1 MTHRWQV
8 FGLIEA
14 ALFMILCY
22 QIVTNPPVLVGV
34 VLGALALVIGA
45 HVRHGK
51 TFWLTIGLISV
62 VISVFVNPMV
72 WIMLFLAACAA
83 MRLFSGQ
90 TGSSISPWAKKQFI
104 AVTTKEPHAKAGFK
118 HARPWFGD
126 TVIGQTQYE
135 WDDINMTV
143 AAGDTII
150 DLGNTYL
157 PKGDNVIVIRKGVGK
172 TRVLVPVGIGIAIE
186 HSAVIGTLSVNGE
199 EVQMKNETRRYYS
212 DDYDAASRRIHLLT
226 NVLVG
231 DVEVL
236 AV

>member
-1 MTHRWQV
+1 MTHRWQLFWLV
-8 FGLIEA
+8 EA

-34 VLGALALVIGA
+34 VLGTLALVIGV
-45 HVRHGK
+45 HVRRGK

-62 VISVFVNPMV
+62 VISVFVNPMI
-72 WIMLFLAACAA
+72 WIMLFLATCAVMHLLSA
-83 MRLFSGQ
+83 RGNN
-90 TGSSISPWAKKQFI
+90 SPWTRKQFL
-104 AVTTKEPHAKAGFK
+104 AVMTRTPKEKSGLRHQ
-118 HARPWFGD
+118 RPWFGD
-126 TVIGQTQYE
+126 TTIGQSQYE
-135 WDDINMTV
+135 WDDINLTV

-157 PKGDNVIVIRKGVGK
+157 PKGDNVIVIRKGLGK
-172 TRVLVPVGIGIAIE
+172 TRILVPVGVGIAID
-186 HSAVIGTLSVNGE
+186 HAAVIGTLSVNGDE
-199 EVQMKNETRRYYS
+199 IQMKNESLRYYS
-212 DDYDAASRRIHLLT
+212 DDYDTASRRVRLLT

>member
-1 MTHRWQV
+1 MTHRWQL
-8 FGLIEA
+8 FWLIEA

-34 VLGALALVIGA
+34 VLGVLALVIGA
-45 HVRHGK
+45 HVKHGK

-72 WIMLFLAACAA
+72 WIMLFMAACAT
-83 MRLFSGQ
+83 MHLLSGR
-90 TGSSISPWAKKQFI
+90 GNSNFGPWAKKQFF
-104 AVTTKEPHAKAGFK
+104 AVTTKEPQAKAGMR
-118 HARPWFGD
+118 HTRPWFGD
-126 TVIGQTQYE
+126 TAIGQTQYE

-157 PKGDNVIVIRKGVGK
+157 PKGENVIVIRKGFGK
-172 TRVLVPVGIGIAIE
+172 TRVLIPVGVGVAIE
-186 HSAVIGTLSVNGE
+186 HSAVIGNLSVNGE
-199 EVQMKNETRRYYS
+199 EIQMKNETMQYYS
-212 DDYDAASRRIHLLT
+212 DDYDTASRRVHLLT